1 MQNKFESIW
10 KQEDLGTWKS
20 IRQYRRKNSSIK
32 TEIFITEECNR
43 NPLMSFFTAIDL
55 NILHINRVIKENE
68 TIKRIYPV
76 KHLSYS
82 EIRKIVT
89 P

>member
-1 MQNKFESIW
+1 MHGKVYVNIE
-10 KQEDLGTWKS
+10 
-20 IRQYRRKNSSIK
+20 RKNSSIK
-32 TEIFITEECNR
+32 TEIFITEECNK
-43 NPLMSFFTAIDL
+43 NPLMSFYTAIDL